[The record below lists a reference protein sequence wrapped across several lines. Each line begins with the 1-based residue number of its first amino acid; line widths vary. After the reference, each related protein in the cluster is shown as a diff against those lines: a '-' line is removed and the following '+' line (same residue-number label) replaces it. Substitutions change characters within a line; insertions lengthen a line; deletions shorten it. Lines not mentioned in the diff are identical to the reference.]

1 MLKQLLLVLFLSG
14 GSFALAQSGNKG
26 NVQVDY
32 HEAGAPMPSIRLITF
47 DSIVHKLTAKEKKT
61 RRKNNLPA
69 EEYITRYKVLTEK
82 DFDNKGNLMVMMF
95 NPTCGH
101 CEDQTDQIARNATL
115 FTSGGKDTRVILMA
129 NTNMKTYLPDFIKNH
144 KVNQFPV
151 FTIGM
156 DSADFIKET
165 FLYSSLPQINIYD
178 KDRKL
183 LKIFT
188 GEVRMD
194 SILQYVQ

>member
-1 MLKQLLLVLFLSG
+1 V
-14 GSFALAQSGNKG
+14 FAGATSTAQTGDKSGNS
-26 NVQVDY
+26 VDY
-32 HEAGAPMPSIRLITF
+32 HEAGAPMPAIKLVTF
-47 DSIVHKLTAKEKKT
+47 DSVEYKLTAKEKKD
-61 RRKNNLPA
+61 RKKNNLPA
-69 EEYITRYKVLTEK
+69 ATHLKKPRILTEK

-115 FTSGGKDTRVILMA
+115 FTEGGKDTRVILMA
-129 NTNMKTYLPDFIKNH
+129 NMNMRTYLPDFIKNH

-156 DSADFIKET
+156 DSADFIKES

-178 KDRKL
+178 QNRKL

-194 SILQYVQ
+194 SLIQFIK